1 MINFHALVE
10 REVPA
15 YPGRFYQSDQGPSTT
30 GLCQSATTNPA
41 HPEAVNLTPISQCF
55 RIAGYLVASDDRR
68 PIYVRPWLSIQPML
82 LCPGLLTLDP
92 EAWGT
97 PSALA

>member
-55 RIAGYLVASDDRR
+55 RIAGYLVASEDRR
-68 PIYVRPWLSIQPML
+68 SVYVRQE
-82 LCPGLLTLDP
+82 LCAGLLTLARP
-92 EAWGT
+92 RSLGRRQH
-97 PSALA
+97 